1 MSVVLKCANNDDAIT
16 IRAQDN
22 SDTLNFV
29 FESPSKF
36 FFHISFCQLYLLDG
50 DKTSQYEIKLMDI
63 DSEHLGIPVNN

>member
-1 MSVVLKCANNDDAIT
+1 MMQLQSELKI
-16 IRAQDN
+16 IQ
-22 SDTLNFV
+22 TLLTLSLRV
-29 FESPSKF
+29 QVSL